1 MKRKLTFIAL
11 AALAV
16 IVCWRILSYNS
27 TKPVISF
34 YYWKTVFELTEKE
47 HQLLADLEV
56 KRLYIRYFDVISS
69 EQGLKPDAI
78 IQFKEKP
85 TCEVIPVVYITTDA
99 MLAKGDYAS
108 NFALA
113 DSVLLLINNI
123 STEEGI
129 EYKEVQF
136 DCDWNESTEEE
147 YFAFIDLIK
156 ERKPDLIVTSTIRLH
171 QVKYQERTGIPNVH
185 SGTLM
190 YYNMGRIAAD
200 SLNSIY
206 DRDIAR
212 QYIAGLDDYNLP
224 LNIAVPVFSW
234 GVQSRG
240 NGVVDLLNK
249 INFRELK
256 SYTLFKQNSE
266 REFEAKYNGIFE
278 DVYFARGDRLKLEY
292 ASPEDIRTAIQ
303 DISEYLQETP
313 KEIILYDLDGLN
325 FENQIYEKEFFHSLC
340 ASF

>member
-1 MKRKLTFIAL
+1 MI
-11 AALAV
+11 
-16 IVCWRILSYNS
+16 
-27 TKPVISF
+27 
-34 YYWKTVFELTEKE
+34 
-47 HQLLADLEV
+47 
-56 KRLYIRYFDVISS
+56 
-69 EQGLKPDAI
+69 
-78 IQFKEKP
+78 
-85 TCEVIPVVYITTDA
+85 
-99 MLAKGDYAS
+99 AKGGYAS

-123 STEEGI
+123 SNAEGI

-156 ERKPDLIVTSTIRLH
+156 ERRPDLDITSTIRLH
-171 QVKYQERTGIPNVH
+171 QVKYQEQTGIPNVH

-224 LNIAVPVFSW
+224 LNIAIPVFSW

-240 NGVVDLLNK
+240 NAVVDLLNK
-249 INFRELK
+249 INFGELK
-256 SYTLFKQNSE
+256 SDTLFKQNSE
-266 REFEAKYNGIFE
+266 REFEAKHNGIFE
-278 DVYFARGDRLKLEY
+278 DVYFAKGDRLKLEY

-303 DISEYLQETP
+303 DISEYLQEAP
-313 KEIILYDLDGLN
+313 KEIILYDLDELN

>member
-11 AALAV
+11 AALAL

-69 EQGLKPDAI
+69 EEGLKPSAI
-78 IQFKEKP
+78 VQFKEKP
-85 TCEVIPVVYITTDA
+85 ICEVVPVVYITTDA
-99 MLAKGDYAS
+99 MVAKGEYAS

-147 YFAFIDLIK
+147 YFAFIDLVQ
-156 ERKPDLIVTSTIRLH
+156 ERSPNLKVSSTIRLH
-171 QVKYQERTGIPNVH
+171 QVKYQERTGVPNVH

-240 NGVVDLLNK
+240 NAVVDLLNK

-256 SYTLFKQNSE
+256 SDTLFKQNSE

-303 DISEYLQETP
+303 DISEYLQEAP
-313 KEIILYDLDGLN
+313 KEIILYDLDELN

>member
-1 MKRKLTFIAL
+1 MKRKLIFVAL

-16 IVCWRILSYNS
+16 IVCWRILSCNS
-27 TKPVISF
+27 SKPVISF

-47 HQLLADLEV
+47 HQLLTDLEV
-56 KRLYIRYFDVISS
+56 KRLYIRYFDVVSLETGIMPS
-69 EQGLKPDAI
+69 GI
-78 IQFKEKP
+78 VQFKEKP
-85 TCEVIPVVYITTDA
+85 SQEVVPVVYITNDA
-99 MLAKGDYAS
+99 MSAYKGYPR

-113 DSVLLLINNI
+113 DSVLQLISNI
-123 STEEGI
+123 SAAEEI
-129 EYKEVQF
+129 EFKEVQF
-136 DCDWNESTEEE
+136 DCDWTESTEKE
-147 YFAFIDLIK
+147 YFEFIDEIQKLDP
-156 ERKPDLIVTSTIRLH
+156 ELIVTSTIRLH

-240 NGVVDLLNK
+240 NAVVDLLNK
-249 INFRELK
+249 IYFNQLK
-256 SYTLFKQNSE
+256 SDTLFNQVSD
-266 REFEAKYNGIFE
+266 RVFEAKHNGIFD
-278 DVYFARGDRLKLEY
+278 DVYFAKGDRLKLEY

-313 KEIILYDLDGLN
+313 KEIILYDLDELN
-325 FENQIYEKEFFHSLC
+325 FENQLYEKDFFHSLC
-340 ASF
+340 SSF

>member
-1 MKRKLTFIAL
+1 MKRKSIFVAL
-11 AALAV
+11 AVLAV
-16 IVCWRILSYNS
+16 IVCWRIVSCDSN
-27 TKPVISF
+27 KPVISF

-78 IQFKEKP
+78 VQFKEKP
-85 TCEVIPVVYITTDA
+85 TCEVVPVVYITTDA
-99 MLAKGDYAS
+99 MMAKGGYAT

-123 STEEGI
+123 SRAEGI

-147 YFAFIDLIK
+147 YFAFIDLIQ
-156 ERKPDLIVTSTIRLH
+156 ERSPNLMVTSTIRLH
-171 QVKYQERTGIPNVH
+171 QVKYQERTGIPSVH

-190 YYNMGRIAAD
+190 YYNMGRIASD

-224 LNIAVPVFSW
+224 LNIAIPVFSW

-240 NGVVDLLNK
+240 NAVVDLLNK
-249 INFRELK
+249 ISFSELK
-256 SYTLFKQNSE
+256 SDTLFKQNSE
-266 REFEAKYNGIFE
+266 REFEAKYNCIFE
-278 DVYFARGDRLKLEY
+278 DVYFAKGDRLKLEY

-303 DISEYLQETP
+303 DISEYLQEAP
-313 KEIILYDLDGLN
+313 KEIILYDLDELN

>member
-1 MKRKLTFIAL
+1 MKRKLIFVAL

-16 IVCWRILSYNS
+16 IVCWRILSCNS
-27 TKPVISF
+27 SKPVISF

-69 EQGLKPDAI
+69 EDGLHPSAI
-78 IQFKEKP
+78 VQFKEKP
-85 TCEVIPVVYITTDA
+85 TCEVVPVVYITTDA
-99 MLAKGDYAS
+99 MVVKGGYAS

-123 STEEGI
+123 SKAEGI

-136 DCDWNESTEEE
+136 DCDWTESTEED

-156 ERKPDLIVTSTIRLH
+156 ELSPDINITSTIRLH
-171 QVKYQERTGIPNVH
+171 QVKYHEQTGIPNVH

-190 YYNMGRIAAD
+190 YYNMGRIATD

-206 DRDIAR
+206 DRTIAR
-212 QYIAGLDDYNLP
+212 QYITALDDYNLP
-224 LNIAVPVFSW
+224 LNIAIPVFSW

-240 NGVVDLLNK
+240 NAVVDLLNK
-249 INFRELK
+249 IDFNELK
-256 SYTLFKQNSE
+256 SDTLFKQNSE
-266 REFEAKYNGIFE
+266 REFEAKHNGIFD
-278 DVYFARGDRLKLEY
+278 DVYFAQGDRLKLEY